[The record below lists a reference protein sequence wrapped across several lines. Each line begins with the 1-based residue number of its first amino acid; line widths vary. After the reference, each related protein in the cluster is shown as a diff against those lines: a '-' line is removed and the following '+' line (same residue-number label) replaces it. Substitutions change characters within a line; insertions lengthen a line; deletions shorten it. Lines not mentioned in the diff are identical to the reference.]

1 MARRVR
7 FQVSC
12 AAVGAGLVFTGG
24 VSLTGGVGLTGGVAL
39 TGAVDFTG
47 SVLAHNSP
55 PSSS

>member
-24 VSLTGGVGLTGGVAL
+24 VAL

-47 SVLAHNSP
+47 SVLAHTSP